1 MFIPFVLLRGKCTG
15 QRMQNIRT
23 IIQVLLQ
30 LFCLVVK
37 GGANCSRD
45 SSVICFHSP
54 DYLLK
59 VLQNHTVQACDG
71 EQLPINC
78 PPQSTISVLSAF
90 YGLIQQVRFSHHHI
104 PPLPP
109 PLHSPDNPLSV
120 DLQKVFD
127 ECQEQRSCQL
137 SVNSRVF
144 GLDPCPGTTKYLII
158 SYKCKPDGHKR
169 KAVCE
174 NEKLRLHCKNH
185 TILVIYSAS
194 FGRSPNGNV
203 DCPSINSS
211 APDIECLSSTALRQL
226 SMRCHGKPNCTVI
239 ANVLSFGNPCFPGV
253 RKQLKVAYAC
263 GKKSTTCKITLE
275 NLGGWYNG
283 PRMSRLHAKDAIMI
297 VSSSWATLA
306 HIRGLPEKVALYFVS
321 GVSIGLVLILCT
333 FGFHM
338 AVLRDIRKLCSEP
351 DDDNQGSEDGL
362 TKIRDDDDDDSSDT
376 SFRQLT
382 RQYRTSD
389 NIFSP
394 QVAAVMIERVEQ
406 KEQGDNEM
414 WLNKESSPYAIP
426 NHNQHSR

>member
-1 MFIPFVLLRGKCTG
+1 GWVAGCQT
-15 QRMQNIRT
+15 
-23 IIQVLLQ
+23 QVER
-30 LFCLVVK
+30 

-90 YGLIQQVRFSHHHI
+90 YGRRIASQRLCPTAGNTTSESTNCMARTTV
-104 PPLPP
+104 P
-109 PLHSPDNPLSV
+109 
-120 DLQKVFD
+120 KVFD

-275 NLGGWYNG
+275 NLGERDSASNDFVYDYISA
-283 PRMSRLHAKDAIMI
+283 PKRLFEEASQESVKLHAKDAIMI

>member
-1 MFIPFVLLRGKCTG
+1 MNSPKVSWGHLGLSPV
-15 QRMQNIRT
+15 T
-23 IIQVLLQ
+23 IVWLYLWSQI
-30 LFCLVVK
+30 
-37 GGANCSRD
+37 GAAPNFS
-45 SSVICFHSP
+45 

-90 YGLIQQVRFSHHHI
+90 YGRRIASQRLCPTAGNTTSESTNCMARTTV
-104 PPLPP
+104 P
-109 PLHSPDNPLSV
+109 
-120 DLQKVFD
+120 KVFD

-263 GKKSTTCKITLE
+263 APK
-275 NLGGWYNG
+275 
-283 PRMSRLHAKDAIMI
+283 RLFEEASQESVKPFLISDYTH
-297 VSSSWATLA
+297 
-306 HIRGLPEKVALYFVS
+306 GLPEKVALYFVS

>member
-90 YGLIQQVRFSHHHI
+90 YGRRIASQRLCPTAGNTTSESTNCMARTTV
-104 PPLPP
+104 P
-109 PLHSPDNPLSV
+109 
-120 DLQKVFD
+120 KVFD

-158 SYKCKPDGHKR
+158 SYKCKPGEYESNARNGAKWLNIRFCTLFYQRFTHK
-169 KAVCE
+169 
-174 NEKLRLHCKNH
+174 
-185 TILVIYSAS
+185 I
-194 FGRSPNGNV
+194 
-203 DCPSINSS
+203 
-211 APDIECLSSTALRQL
+211 
-226 SMRCHGKPNCTVI
+226 HGCTLC
-239 ANVLSFGNPCFPGV
+239 A
-253 RKQLKVAYAC
+253 A
-263 GKKSTTCKITLE
+263 
-275 NLGGWYNG
+275 GGWYNG

>member
-1 MFIPFVLLRGKCTG
+1 
-15 QRMQNIRT
+15 
-23 IIQVLLQ
+23 
-30 LFCLVVK
+30 
-37 GGANCSRD
+37 
-45 SSVICFHSP
+45 
-54 DYLLK
+54 
-59 VLQNHTVQACDG
+59 
-71 EQLPINC
+71 
-78 PPQSTISVLSAF
+78 
-90 YGLIQQVRFSHHHI
+90 QVRFSHHHI

-144 GLDPCPGTTKYLII
+144 GLDPY
-158 SYKCKPDGHKR
+158 GHKR

-263 GKKSTTCKITLE
+263 GKKNSHLTDRKAAIVPLRKVKDRLDVHRLSPLVGKCQRNQKI
-275 NLGGWYNG
+275 
-283 PRMSRLHAKDAIMI
+283 
-297 VSSSWATLA
+297 
-306 HIRGLPEKVALYFVS
+306 
-321 GVSIGLVLILCT
+321 
-333 FGFHM
+333 
-338 AVLRDIRKLCSEP
+338 
-351 DDDNQGSEDGL
+351 
-362 TKIRDDDDDDSSDT
+362 
-376 SFRQLT
+376 
-382 RQYRTSD
+382 
-389 NIFSP
+389 
-394 QVAAVMIERVEQ
+394 
-406 KEQGDNEM
+406 
-414 WLNKESSPYAIP
+414 
-426 NHNQHSR
+426 